1 MRKTKTMLPRASKS
15 FSKRTTTKTQ
25 RRMKILKNKQKV
37 KKTPNSQKKKK
48 SRKRKRKPNPMKGIN
63 FSNCFSKKTTTQS
76 LKAG

>member
-1 MRKTKTMLPRASKS
+1 
-15 FSKRTTTKTQ
+15 
-25 RRMKILKNKQKV
+25 MKILKNKQKV